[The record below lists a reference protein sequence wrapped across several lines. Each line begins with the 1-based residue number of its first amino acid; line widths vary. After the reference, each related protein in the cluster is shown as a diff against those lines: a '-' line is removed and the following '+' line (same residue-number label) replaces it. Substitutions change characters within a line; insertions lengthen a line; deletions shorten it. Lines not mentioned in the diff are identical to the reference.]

1 MLQHME
7 NEYSVKDSSNLS
19 KLIDDIVSIV
29 QIKVQ
34 DDAINREIEMKVRD
48 VVNEVLFYTKKKDL
62 RFKSS
67 EIISVGSYKEKTKII
82 APDEFDFLVVI
93 DELSKPGAI
102 SVVKDDATP
111 GFTYIEVNDK
121 KMTAKWWCVDKRLRQ
136 FQYPSK
142 FSNVPK
148 SFSAT
153 MLSSIAEISK
163 RQNVKLYIDNNCILQ
178 VETKEKTDKTDIHVG

>member
-29 QIKVQ
+29 HIKVQ
-34 DDAINREIEMKVRD
+34 DDAINREIEMKVRA

-102 SVVKDDATP
+102 SVVKDDAPP

-121 KMTAKWWCVDKRLRQ
+121 KMTDKWWCVDKR
-136 FQYPSK
+136 FT
-142 FSNVPK
+142 F
-148 SFSAT
+148 
-153 MLSSIAEISK
+153 
-163 RQNVKLYIDNNCILQ
+163 
-178 VETKEKTDKTDIHVG
+178 